1 MADEA
6 EAELSSLAETAARAF
21 TLNKPLLFLI
31 PLKADKAIF
40 VRTFSSAFV
49 VVFVC
54 ARSKRRK
61 GSVMLFLQKKRLVG
75 SLELW

>member
-40 VRTFSSAFV
+40 V
-49 VVFVC
+49 
-54 ARSKRRK
+54 
-61 GSVMLFLQKKRLVG
+61 
-75 SLELW
+75 

>member
-40 VRTFSSAFV
+40 VRTFSSAFF
-49 VVFVC
+49 VFVC
-54 ARSKRRK
+54 LLLFVREAKEERGQLCCFCKRK
-61 GSVMLFLQKKRLVG
+61 G
-75 SLELW
+75 W